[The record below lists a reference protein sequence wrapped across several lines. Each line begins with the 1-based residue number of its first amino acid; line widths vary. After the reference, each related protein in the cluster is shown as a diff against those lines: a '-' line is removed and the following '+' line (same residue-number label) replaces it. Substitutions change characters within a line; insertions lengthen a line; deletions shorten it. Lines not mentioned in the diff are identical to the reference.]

1 MASPDFEE
9 LLAEFNAHRVRYL
22 IGGAH
27 AVALHARPRASKD
40 LDIYI
45 DPTPANARRTIQAL
59 ADFFGGSAPKYV
71 TLEALLDPDSI
82 LQLGVAP
89 VRVDLLSH
97 FATMSFRKA
106 WAARRPASF
115 GSVPANY
122 LGLVELIAEKQ
133 HFGRP
138 QDIADLLVLR
148 RARARART
156 TLRKRKRATRR

>member
-1 MASPDFEE
+1 MAHPDFEE
-9 LLAEFNAHRVRYL
+9 LLAEFNARRVRYL

-40 LDIYI
+40 LDVYI
-45 DPTPANARRTIQAL
+45 DPTVANVRRAIHAL

-71 TLEALLDPDSI
+71 TVEALLDRHTI

-97 FATMSFRKA
+97 FATLSFRQA
-106 WAARRPASF
+106 WAARTPGHF
-115 GSVPANY
+115 GTVPANY

-133 HFGRP
+133 HFG
-138 QDIADLLVLR
+138 
-148 RARARART
+148 
-156 TLRKRKRATRR
+156 